1 MSETK
6 LNTPKINVETYNK
19 QAEEN
24 RSVEDASKRDFL
36 VKATAATGAVGA
48 AAAAYPFIATLQ
60 PASNVKALA
69 SIEFD
74 LSSIEEGQG
83 QVILWRGKPVFIRHR
98 TAEEIARVKEDDTS
112 PELKD
117 PQKDSDRV
125 KNEKWLVVIAVCTHL
140 GCVPNTGGGFDGWL
154 CPCHGSQFDLSGRVR
169 QGPAA
174 TNLEVPPYEFINETT
189 IKIG

>member
-19 QAEEN
+19 DADER
-24 RSVEDASKRDFL
+24 RSPEDQSKRDFL
-36 VKATAATGAVGA
+36 VKATAATSAVGA
-48 AAAAYPFIATLQ
+48 AAAAYPFISTLQ

-69 SIEFD
+69 SVEVD
-74 LSSIEEGQG
+74 LSDIAEGEG
-83 QVILWRGKPVFIRHR
+83 KVILWRGKPVFIRHR
-98 TAEEIARVKEDDTS
+98 TAQEIEQVKQDDTAD
-112 PELKD
+112 LKD
-117 PQKDSDRV
+117 PQKDSERV
-125 KNEKWLVVIAVCTHL
+125 KNEKWLIVIAVCTHL
-140 GCVPNTGGGFDGWL
+140 GCVPNDGGNFEGWL

>member
-19 QAEEN
+19 DADER
-24 RSVEDASKRDFL
+24 RSPEDQSKRDFL
-36 VKATAATGAVGA
+36 VKATVATSAVGA
-48 AAAAYPFIATLQ
+48 AAAAYPFISTLQ

-69 SIEFD
+69 SVEVD
-74 LSSIEEGQG
+74 LSDIAEGEG
-83 QVILWRGKPVFIRHR
+83 KVILWRGKPVFIRHR
-98 TAEEIARVKEDDTS
+98 TAEEIAQVKQDDTAD
-112 PELKD
+112 LKD
-117 PQKDSDRV
+117 PQKDEERV
-125 KNEKWLVVIAVCTHL
+125 KNEKWLIVIAVCTHL
-140 GCVPNTGGGFDGWL
+140 GCVPNDGGNFEGWL

>member
-19 QAEEN
+19 EADER
-24 RSVEDASKRDFL
+24 RSPEDQSKRDFL
-36 VKATAATGAVGA
+36 VKATVATSAVGA
-48 AAAAYPFIATLQ
+48 AAAAYPFISTLQ

-69 SIEFD
+69 SVEVD
-74 LSSIEEGQG
+74 LSDIAEGEG
-83 QVILWRGKPVFIRHR
+83 KVILWRGKPVFIRHR
-98 TAEEIARVKEDDTS
+98 TAEEIAQVKQDDTAD
-112 PELKD
+112 LKD
-117 PQKDSDRV
+117 PQKDSERV
-125 KNEKWLVVIAVCTHL
+125 KNEKWLIVIAVCTHL
-140 GCVPNTGGGFDGWL
+140 GCVPNDGGNFEGWL

>member
-19 QAEEN
+19 DADER
-24 RSVEDASKRDFL
+24 RSPEDQSKRDFL
-36 VKATAATGAVGA
+36 VKATVATSAVGA
-48 AAAAYPFIATLQ
+48 AAAAYPFISTLQ

-69 SIEFD
+69 SVEVD
-74 LSSIEEGQG
+74 LSDVAEGEG
-83 QVILWRGKPVFIRHR
+83 KVILWRGKPVFIRHR
-98 TAEEIARVKEDDTS
+98 TAEEIAQVKQDDTAD
-112 PELKD
+112 LKD
-117 PQKDSDRV
+117 PQKDEERV
-125 KNEKWLVVIAVCTHL
+125 KNEKWLIVIAVCTHL
-140 GCVPNTGGGFDGWL
+140 GCVPNDGGNFEGWL

>member
-6 LNTPKINVETYNK
+6 LNTPKINVETYNND
-19 QAEEN
+19 ADER
-24 RSVEDASKRDFL
+24 RSPEDQSKRDFL
-36 VKATAATGAVGA
+36 VKATAATSAVGA
-48 AAAAYPFIATLQ
+48 AAAAYPFISTLQ

-69 SIEFD
+69 SVEVD
-74 LSSIEEGQG
+74 LSDIAEGEG
-83 QVILWRGKPVFIRHR
+83 KVILWRGKPVFIRHR
-98 TAEEIARVKEDDTS
+98 TTQEIEQVKQDDTAD
-112 PELKD
+112 LKD
-117 PQKDSDRV
+117 PQKDSERV
-125 KNEKWLVVIAVCTHL
+125 KNEKWLIVIAVCTHL
-140 GCVPNTGGGFDGWL
+140 GCVPNDGGNFEGWL

>member
-19 QAEEN
+19 DADER
-24 RSVEDASKRDFL
+24 RSPEDQSKRDFL
-36 VKATAATGAVGA
+36 VKATAATSAVGA
-48 AAAAYPFIATLQ
+48 AAAAYPFISTLQ

-69 SIEFD
+69 SVEVD
-74 LSSIEEGQG
+74 LSDIAEGEG
-83 QVILWRGKPVFIRHR
+83 KVILWRGKPVFIRHR
-98 TAEEIARVKEDDTS
+98 TAQEIEQVKQDDTAD
-112 PELKD
+112 LKD
-117 PQKDSDRV
+117 PQKDSERV
-125 KNEKWLVVIAVCTHL
+125 KNEKWLIVIAVCTHL
-140 GCVPNTGGGFDGWL
+140 GCVPNNGGNFEGWL

>member
-6 LNTPKINVETYNK
+6 LNTPKINVETYHDE
-19 QAEEN
+19 ATAN

-36 VKATAATGAVGA
+36 VKATAATSAVGA
-48 AAAAYPFIATLQ
+48 AAAAYPFISTLQ

-69 SIEFD
+69 SIEVD
-74 LSSIEEGQG
+74 LSDIAEGEG
-83 QVILWRGKPVFIRHR
+83 KVVLWRGKPVFLRHR
-98 TAEEIARVKEDDTS
+98 TAEEIERVKQDDDLTD
-112 PELKD
+112 LKD

-125 KNEKWLVVIAVCTHL
+125 KNEKWLIVIAVCTHL
-140 GCVPNTGGGFDGWL
+140 GCVPNDGGNFDGWL

-169 QGPAA
+169 KGPAA

-189 IKIG
+189 VKIG